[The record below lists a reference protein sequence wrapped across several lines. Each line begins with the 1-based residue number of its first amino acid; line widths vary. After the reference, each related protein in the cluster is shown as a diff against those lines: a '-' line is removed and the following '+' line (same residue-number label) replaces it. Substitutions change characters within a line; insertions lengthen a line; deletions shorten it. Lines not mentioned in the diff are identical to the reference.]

1 MLKQLSIQNYALIEH
16 TELELAS
23 GLSVITGETGA
34 GKSIMLGALGML
46 LGQKTDT
53 QVLLNKDKKCVVEAT
68 FDVSAYSL
76 QPLFDEADV
85 DYASETTI
93 RREILP
99 NGKSRAFVNE
109 TPANVTFLKTLGTR
123 LIDIHSQH
131 QNMLLS
137 QASFHLDVVDAVA
150 ATNAEVATYA
160 EAYGRMRAKEQELE
174 KLKEIN
180 ERQSREL
187 EYDRH
192 ILREL
197 EAAKLDDPDE
207 LETLEKQQQ
216 AQGQIETIKE
226 NLAAAINALDTEDS
240 GVLSQLRRVE
250 RNIDNVAQFLP
261 TDAAVGMRLESARI
275 ELDDLCHTLQE
286 FTENIEFDADELA
299 RLTDRLNLLNTLTKK
314 NSVGSVGEL
323 IRLRDDLALKV
334 SSVDNFDDRLKEL
347 TAELDATRADAQG
360 KADALTAKR
369 QSVFASIT
377 ASIEEQL
384 HEMGMSNARFVVSH
398 NKVGMRPDGQ
408 DDIRF
413 LFAANKNGTPTDI
426 ARVASGGEMSR
437 VMLSIKSLLSQTK
450 NLPTIVFDE
459 IDTGVS
465 GDVADRMGRIMNEM
479 SQHLQVLAITHLP
492 QVAARGQRH
501 YVVYKEDTDSKTVS
515 HIKLLPP
522 EERINELAKMLSGSH
537 ITPAALANAQEL
549 LNSSQQLTN

>member
-323 IRLRDDLALKV
+323 IRLCDDLALKV

>member
-1 MLKQLSIQNYALIEH
+1 MLKQLSIHNYALIEH

-53 QVLLNKDKKCVVEAT
+53 QVLLDKDKKCVVEAT
-68 FDVSAYSL
+68 FDISAYSL

-99 NGKSRAFVNE
+99 SGKSRAFVNE
-109 TPANVTFLKTLGTR
+109 TLANVAFLKTLGTR

-180 ERQSREL
+180 ARQSREL

-250 RNIDNVAQFLP
+250 RNIDTVAQFLP
-261 TDAAVGMRLESARI
+261 ADAAVGMRLESARI

-314 NSVGSVGEL
+314 NSVASVREL

-347 TAELDATRADAQG
+347 TAELDSTRADAQD
-360 KADALTAKR
+360 KADVLTAKR

-384 HEMGMSNARFVVSH
+384 HAMGMSNARFVVSH

-408 DDIRF
+408 DEIRF

>member
-53 QVLLNKDKKCVVEAT
+53 QVLLDKDKKCVVEAT

-99 NGKSRAFVNE
+99 SGKSRAFVNE

-150 ATNAEVATYA
+150 ATNAEAATYA

-180 ERQSREL
+180 AQQSREL

-197 EAAKLDDPDE
+197 ETAKLDAPDE

-286 FTENIEFDADELA
+286 FTEKIEFDADELA

-314 NSVGSVGEL
+314 NSVASVGEL

-360 KADALTAKR
+360 KADVLTAKR

-398 NKVGMRPDGQ
+398 DKVGMRPDGQ
-408 DDIRF
+408 DEVRF

-465 GDVADRMGRIMNEM
+465 GDVADRMGRIMNDM

-549 LNSSQQLTN
+549 LNSSQLLTN

>member
-53 QVLLNKDKKCVVEAT
+53 QVLLDKDKKCVVEAT

-99 NGKSRAFVNE
+99 SGKSRAFVNE

-150 ATNAEVATYA
+150 ATNAEAATYA

-180 ERQSREL
+180 AQQSREL

-197 EAAKLDDPDE
+197 ETAKLDDPDE

-286 FTENIEFDADELA
+286 FTEKIEFDADELA

-314 NSVGSVGEL
+314 NSVASVGEL

-360 KADALTAKR
+360 KADVLTAKR

-398 NKVGMRPDGQ
+398 DKVGMRPDGQ
-408 DDIRF
+408 DEVRF

-465 GDVADRMGRIMNEM
+465 GDVADRMGRIMNDM

-549 LNSSQQLTN
+549 LNSSQLLTN

>member
-46 LGQKTDT
+46 LGQKTDA
-53 QVLLNKDKKCVVEAT
+53 QVLLDKDKKCVVEAA
-68 FDVSAYSL
+68 FDIAAYGL
-76 QPLFDEADV
+76 QPIFDEADI
-85 DYASETTI
+85 DYADETTI

-99 NGKSRAFVNE
+99 SGKSRAFVNE
-109 TPANVTFLKTLGTR
+109 TPANVTFLKTLGMR

-137 QASFHLDVVDAVA
+137 QASFHLDVVDAMA
-150 ATNAEVATYA
+150 ATGAEVATYA
-160 EAYGRMRAKEQELE
+160 VAYGRMRAKEQELE
-174 KLKEIN
+174 ELKETN
-180 ERQSREL
+180 LRQSREL

-207 LETLEKQQQ
+207 LETLERQQQ
-216 AQGQIETIKE
+216 AQGQIESIKE
-226 NLAAAINALDTEDS
+226 NLASAINALDTEDS

-261 TDAAVGMRLESARI
+261 TDAAVGVRLESARI

-286 FTENIEFDADELA
+286 FTENIEFDADELT
-299 RLTDRLNLLNTLTKK
+299 RLTDRLNLLNSLTKK
-314 NSVGSVGEL
+314 NSVASVGEL
-323 IRLRDDLALKV
+323 MRIRDDLALKV

-347 TAELDATRADAQG
+347 TAELDAARADAQG
-360 KADALTAKR
+360 KADTLTAKR
-369 QSVFASIT
+369 QGVFASIT
-377 ASIEEQL
+377 ASIEERL
-384 HEMGMSNARFVVSH
+384 HEMGMGNARFVVSH
-398 NKVGMRPDGQ
+398 AKVGMRPDGQ
-408 DDIRF
+408 DEIRF

-479 SQHLQVLAITHLP
+479 SRHLQVLAITHLP
-492 QVAARGQRH
+492 QVAACGQRH

-515 HIKLLPP
+515 HIKLLAP
-522 EERINELAKMLSGSH
+522 EERTNELAKMLSGSH

-549 LNSSQQLTN
+549 LNSSQLLTN

>member
-1 MLKQLSIQNYALIEH
+1 MLKQLSIHNYALIEH

-53 QVLLNKDKKCVVEAT
+53 QVLLDKDKKCVVEAT
-68 FDVSAYSL
+68 FDISAYSL

-99 NGKSRAFVNE
+99 SGKSRAFVNE
-109 TPANVTFLKTLGTR
+109 TPANVAFLKTLGTR

-180 ERQSREL
+180 ARQSREL

-250 RNIDNVAQFLP
+250 RNIDTVAQFLP
-261 TDAAVGMRLESARI
+261 ADAAVGMRLESARI

-314 NSVGSVGEL
+314 NSVASVREL

-347 TAELDATRADAQG
+347 TAELDSTRADAQD
-360 KADALTAKR
+360 KADVLTAKR

-384 HEMGMSNARFVVSH
+384 HAMGMSNARFVVSH

-408 DDIRF
+408 DEIRF

-549 LNSSQQLTN
+549 LNSSQLLTN

>member
-53 QVLLNKDKKCVVEAT
+53 QVLLDKDKKCVVEAT
-68 FDVSAYSL
+68 FDISAYSL

-99 NGKSRAFVNE
+99 SGKSRAFVNE

-150 ATNAEVATYA
+150 ATNAEAATYA

-180 ERQSREL
+180 AQQSREL

-197 EAAKLDDPDE
+197 ETAKLDDPDE

-286 FTENIEFDADELA
+286 FTEKIEFDADELA

-314 NSVGSVGEL
+314 NSVASVGEL

-360 KADALTAKR
+360 KADVLTAKR

-398 NKVGMRPDGQ
+398 DKVGMRPDGQ
-408 DDIRF
+408 DEVRF

-465 GDVADRMGRIMNEM
+465 GDVADRMGRIMNDM

-549 LNSSQQLTN
+549 LNSSQLLTN

>member
-53 QVLLNKDKKCVVEAT
+53 QVLLDKDKKCVVEAT
-68 FDVSAYSL
+68 FDISAYSL

-99 NGKSRAFVNE
+99 SGKSRAFVNE

-150 ATNAEVATYA
+150 ATNAEAATYA

-180 ERQSREL
+180 ARQSREL

-197 EAAKLDDPDE
+197 EAAKLDYPDE

-286 FTENIEFDADELA
+286 FTEKIEFDADELA

-314 NSVGSVGEL
+314 NSVASVGEL

-360 KADALTAKR
+360 KADVLTAKR

-398 NKVGMRPDGQ
+398 DKVGMRPDGQ
-408 DDIRF
+408 DEIRF

-465 GDVADRMGRIMNEM
+465 GDVADRMGRIMNDM

-549 LNSSQQLTN
+549 LNSSQLLTN

>member
-53 QVLLNKDKKCVVEAT
+53 QVLLDKDKKCVVEAT
-68 FDVSAYSL
+68 FDISAYSL
-76 QPLFDEADV
+76 QALFDEADV
-85 DYASETTI
+85 DYASETTV

-99 NGKSRAFVNE
+99 SGKSRAFVNE

-137 QASFHLDVVDAVA
+137 QASFHLDVVDAMA
-150 ATNAEVATYA
+150 ATSAEVATYA

-180 ERQSREL
+180 ARQSREL

-207 LETLEKQQQ
+207 LETLEQQQQ

-250 RNIDNVAQFLP
+250 RNIDTVAQFLP
-261 TDAAVGMRLESARI
+261 ADAAVGMRLESARI

-314 NSVGSVGEL
+314 NSVASVREL

-347 TAELDATRADAQG
+347 TAELDSTRADAQD
-360 KADALTAKR
+360 KADVLTVKR

-377 ASIEEQL
+377 ANIEEQL
-384 HEMGMSNARFVVSH
+384 HAMGMSNARFVVSH

-408 DDIRF
+408 DEIRF

>member
-1 MLKQLSIQNYALIEH
+1 MLKQLSIQNYALIER

-53 QVLLNKDKKCVVEAT
+53 QVLLDKDKKCVVEAT
-68 FDVSAYSL
+68 FDISAYRL
-76 QPLFDEADV
+76 QAIFDEADV
-85 DYASETTI
+85 DYADETTI

-99 NGKSRAFVNE
+99 SGKSRTFVNE
-109 TPANVTFLKTLGTR
+109 TPASVALLKTLGAH

-137 QASFHLDVVDAVA
+137 QRSFHLDVVDAMA
-150 ATNAEVATYA
+150 ATSNEIATYA

-174 KLKEIN
+174 ELKETN
-180 ERQSREL
+180 RRQSKEL

-207 LETLEKQQQ
+207 LETLEKRQQ
-216 AQGQIETIKE
+216 AQDQIESIKE

-240 GVLSQLRRVE
+240 GVLSQLRGVE

-261 TDAAVGMRLESARI
+261 SDAAVGARLESARI

-286 FTENIEFDADELA
+286 FTESIEFDADELS
-299 RLTDRLNLLNTLTKK
+299 RLTDRLNLLNALTKK
-314 NSVGSVGEL
+314 NAVASVGEL
-323 IRLRDDLALKV
+323 IGIRDSLALKI

-347 TAELDATRADAQG
+347 SAELDTLRAEAKS
-360 KADALTAKR
+360 KADVLTEKR

-377 ASIEEQL
+377 ASIEGQL

-398 NKVGMRPDGQ
+398 NKVAMSPNGQ
-408 DDIRF
+408 DEIRF
-413 LFAANKNGTPTDI
+413 LFAANKNGEPTDI

-450 NLPTIVFDE
+450 NLPTIIFDE

-479 SQHLQVLAITHLP
+479 SRHLQVLAITHLP
-492 QVAARGQRH
+492 QVAARGERH

-522 EERINELAKMLSGSH
+522 EERIGELAKMLSGSH

-549 LNSSQQLTN
+549 LNSSRILTN

>member
-398 NKVGMRPDGQ
+398 NKVCMRPDGQ

>member
-68 FDVSAYSL
+68 FDISAYSL

-99 NGKSRAFVNE
+99 SGKSRAFVNE

-150 ATNAEVATYA
+150 ATNAEAATYA

-180 ERQSREL
+180 ARQSREL

-197 EAAKLDDPDE
+197 EAAKLDYPDE

-286 FTENIEFDADELA
+286 FTEKIEFDADELA

-314 NSVGSVGEL
+314 NSVASVGEL

-360 KADALTAKR
+360 KADVLTAKR

-398 NKVGMRPDGQ
+398 DKVGMRPDGQ
-408 DDIRF
+408 DEIRF

-465 GDVADRMGRIMNEM
+465 GDVADRMGRIMNDM

-549 LNSSQQLTN
+549 LNSSQLLTN

>member
-68 FDVSAYSL
+68 FDISAYSL

-99 NGKSRAFVNE
+99 SGKSRAFVNE

-150 ATNAEVATYA
+150 ATNAEAATYA

-180 ERQSREL
+180 ARQSREL

-197 EAAKLDDPDE
+197 EAAKLDYPDE

-286 FTENIEFDADELA
+286 FTEKIEFDADELA

-314 NSVGSVGEL
+314 NSVASVGEL

-360 KADALTAKR
+360 KADVLTAKR

-398 NKVGMRPDGQ
+398 DKVGMRPDGQ
-408 DDIRF
+408 DEIRF
-413 LFAANKNGTPTDI
+413 LFAANKNGTPTDM

-465 GDVADRMGRIMNEM
+465 GDVADRMGRIMNDM

-549 LNSSQQLTN
+549 LNSSQLLTN